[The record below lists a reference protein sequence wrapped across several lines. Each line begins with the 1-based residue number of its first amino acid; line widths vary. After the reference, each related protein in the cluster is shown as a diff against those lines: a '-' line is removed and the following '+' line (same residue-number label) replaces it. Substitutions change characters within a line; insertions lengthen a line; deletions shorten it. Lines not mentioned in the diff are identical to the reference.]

1 MLLSGGGV
9 NNMLFVVTEL
19 QGEVLSSCIV
29 GYLNTNVTADIVN
42 EELADM
48 VRWYHERVA
57 KYLHMLRGK

>member
-1 MLLSGGGV
+1 
-9 NNMLFVVTEL
+9 MLFVVTEL

-48 VRWYHERVA
+48 VR
-57 KYLHMLRGK
+57 